1 MAWHLGHAFKKKGLR
16 IEQIFS
22 RNTKSGIQL
31 ADSLKARFAPTLKNL
46 EAGSDLYI
54 LAVTDRSIEKIMMDW
69 PEQLKNSLGVHT
81 SGSVGLDSIRRFH
94 AHAGVFYPLQ
104 TFSKA
109 EKVKFKKIPICIEAG
124 QKEDEEKLLKFGR
137 VLSSDVR
144 SLNSEQRRIAH
155 LSAVF
160 ANNFTNYMYAIAAEI
175 LKNHDLPFDLIKP
188 LIKKTANKQKKQDN
202 PFRVQTGPA
211 IRQDYGTIEK
221 HLEMLKIKP
230 DFQEIYE
237 LLSDKISVHKNGH
250 KQTD

>member
-16 IEQIFS
+16 IEEVFS
-22 RNTKSGIQL
+22 RNTKSGMQL
-31 ADSLKARFAPTLKNL
+31 ADSLKARFALTLNNL
-46 EAGSDLYI
+46 EAGSDLFI
-54 LAVTDRSIEKIMMDW
+54 LAVPDRSIEKIMMDW
-69 PEQLKNSLGVHT
+69 PGQLKHSLVVHT

-104 TFSKA
+104 TFSKS
-109 EKVKFKKIPICIEAG
+109 EKVKFKKIPICIEAV

-137 VLSSDVR
+137 MLSSDVR
-144 SLNSEQRRIAH
+144 LLNSEQRRIAH

-160 ANNFTNYMYAIAAEI
+160 ANNFTNYMYAVAAEI

-188 LIKKTANKQKKQDN
+188 LIKKTASKQKKQDN

-230 DFQEIYE
+230 DFQEIYK
-237 LLSDKISVHKNGH
+237 LLSDKISAHKNEN
-250 KQTD
+250 KQAD